1 MDYCRT
7 CRTITKSS
15 GIPKFTK
22 KNNKFRRIS
31 TCRICNKTKNNVSKN
46 PVEIEIE
53 ELFKPVRKNFET
65 RKFIQY
71 GIDDTWQAD

>member
-1 MDYCRT
+1 MSNNYKKLWY
-7 CRTITKSS
+7 TKVY
-15 GIPKFTK
+15 KE
-22 KNNKFRRIS
+22 NNKFRRIS

-71 GIDDTWQAD
+71 GIADTWQADLIRFL